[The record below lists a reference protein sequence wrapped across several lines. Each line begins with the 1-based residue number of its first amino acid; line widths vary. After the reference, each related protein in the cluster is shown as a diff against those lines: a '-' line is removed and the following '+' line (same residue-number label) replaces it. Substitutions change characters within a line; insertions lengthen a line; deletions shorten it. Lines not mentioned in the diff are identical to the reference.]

1 MTKVERNFDS
11 YVFMTWLN
19 QYLQMREGRSN
30 TVATI
35 TGDDTEEYHSNTD
48 GLSQPHQLK
57 DKSRIQQ
64 C

>member
-1 MTKVERNFDS
+1 MTKVERYFNPH
-11 YVFMTWLN
+11 VFMTWLD

-35 TGDDTEEYHSNTD
+35 TGDDTEEYYSNTY

>member
-1 MTKVERNFDS
+1 
-11 YVFMTWLN
+11 MTWLD
-19 QYLQMREGRSN
+19 QYLQMREGMSN

>member
-1 MTKVERNFDS
+1 MTKVEGNFNPH
-11 YVFMTWLN
+11 VFMTWLD
-19 QYLQMREGRSN
+19 QYFQMREGRSN

-35 TGDDTEEYHSNTD
+35 TGDDTEEYHSDTD
-48 GLSQPHQLK
+48 GLIQPHQLK

>member
-1 MTKVERNFDS
+1 MTKVERNFDP
-11 YVFMTWLN
+11 YVFMTWLD

-35 TGDDTEEYHSNTD
+35 TGDDTEEYHGNTD

>member
-1 MTKVERNFDS
+1 MTKVERNFNPH
-11 YVFMTWLN
+11 VFMTRLD
-19 QYLQMREGRSN
+19 QYLQMREGKSN

-35 TGDDTEEYHSNTD
+35 TGDDTEEYHSDTD
-48 GLSQPHQLK
+48 GLSQLHQLK